1 MSALTERVY
10 IVSVCIKTLSVA
22 LRRQLPQ
29 GGALY
34 PHPNVSKGKE
44 IKMTEKFTT
53 ETEENTSTTEAQIRE
68 CADAALV
75 LIRFSSNSRKMLE
88 EKLVKRGY
96 PKDVVKIALDNLEN
110 GGFINDKQLLYAY
123 AYRLATVK
131 LYGKYRIRLDL
142 CRKFDKETVN
152 KYLDY
157 ALEDVNF
164 EEYAEKLAEKY
175 ASYGKTYVCSKLRRN
190 GYTTQEIR
198 YATRDLE
205 DD

>member
-1 MSALTERVY
+1 
-10 IVSVCIKTLSVA
+10 
-22 LRRQLPQ
+22 
-29 GGALY
+29 
-34 PHPNVSKGKE
+34 
-44 IKMTEKFTT
+44 MTDKFIT
-53 ETEENTSTTEAQIRE
+53 ETEENISLTEANVRE
-68 CADAALV
+68 CADTALL
-75 LIRFSSNSRKMLE
+75 LIRFSANSRKMLE
-88 EKLVKRGY
+88 DKLAKRGY
-96 PKDVVKIALDNLEN
+96 DKDVVKIALDNLEK
-110 GGFINDKQLLYAY
+110 GGFINDKQLLCAH
-123 AYRLATVK
+123 AFRLATVK

-142 CRKFDKETVN
+142 CRKFHKDTVN

-175 ASYGKTYVCSKLRRN
+175 ANQGKTFVCAKLRRN